1 MWKIDCVGP
10 MGSTDKSIDLLAKGI
25 SHNFNNLLAVILA
38 SAENALAAY
47 ADGLPIEEELQKIR
61 VASIRGAE
69 LVQKLEIYGGDET
82 TCLEPLD
89 LASLIDEIL
98 PLFHQFASNH
108 DRLRVALGNDLPII
122 RGNRER
128 LRHVIVNLLMNAY
141 EAVGEGDGTVC
152 LNASFVR
159 IPENA
164 SADGAGVTPG
174 DYVRLEVS
182 DTGIGMEPEV
192 RARIFD
198 PFFSTK
204 LEGRGLGLAVV
215 EKILR
220 EHGAAM
226 RVVCTPGRGT
236 TFQAW
241 FPAAEK
247 LENETSSRATGEKP
261 LGSGTILVVEDEEL
275 LRIALVKGLKRR
287 GFSVVEASDASGALT
302 LIRSDPGSIDSILLD
317 MVLPGKISS
326 CAVFKEAR
334 RIKPGVKII
343 LTSAYSE
350 ETARAAFSGM
360 RVEHFL
366 RKPFHFADIVE
377 LLDNGPAR

>member
-1 MWKIDCVGP
+1 MCRRAANRGRTPKNPARKHSGGRTSANVG
-10 MGSTDKSIDLLAKGI
+10 D
-25 SHNFNNLLAVILA
+25 F
-38 SAENALAAY
+38 
-47 ADGLPIEEELQKIR
+47 
-61 VASIRGAE
+61 
-69 LVQKLEIYGGDET
+69 GGDET
-82 TCLEPLD
+82 TILEPLD

-98 PLFHQFASNH
+98 PLFHPFASNH
-108 DRLRVALGNDLPII
+108 DRLKVTLGNDVPII
-122 RGNRER
+122 RGNRGR
-128 LRHVIVNLLMNAY
+128 LRHVIMNLLMNAY
-141 EAVGEGDGTVC
+141 EAIGDGDGEIC
-152 LNASFVR
+152 LDANFVR
-159 IPENA
+159 IPENG
-164 SADGAGVTPG
+164 SADGAGITPG

-192 RARIFD
+192 HARMFD

-226 RVVCTPGRGT
+226 SVVCTPGRGT
-236 TFQAW
+236 SFQAW

-247 LENETSSRATGEKP
+247 LENNTTSMATGEKS

-275 LRIALVKGLKRR
+275 LRVALVKGLKRR
-287 GFSVVEASDASGALT
+287 GFSVVEASDAAGALT
-302 LIRSDPGSIDSILLD
+302 QIRSDPCSIDSILLD

-326 CAVFKEAR
+326 CAVFEEAQ

-343 LTSAYSE
+343 LTSAYSK
-350 ETARAAFSGM
+350 ETAMALFSGM

-377 LLDNGPAR
+377 LLDNGPER